1 LVKII
6 YFDVTI
12 SLSSKKMSA
21 DADQGYAFVCEW
33 FDNQSQNLKKFA
45 LTYYPANNTVE
56 LWDIKAHRMFLKR
69 CPMDDG
75 GIRMSDL
82 FIGST
87 VTVFQRQLNIIAYGN
102 PFTKNVLGTAQ
113 QRTLAVIL
121 PHAMQDAGKVLDVA
135 LAEGFSLGH
144 FRVVSLNQRQA
155 LALARESK
163 EGASDDLISALSS
176 GPAIAMELIARES
189 VAAFKNLVSMRAWV
203 GGVRCSN
210 TPAEADRELSFFFG
224 QGGAAL
230 STRPQLRD
238 TTLCI
243 VKPHTL
249 REGSAGRVIRAIQDS
264 GYVITCAQMYHF
276 DRPAADEFLEVYQ
289 GILPSIEFQAIL
301 NEMTSGRMIAL
312 ELAATP
318 QAAQHPHTGDMRSSV
333 VAFRELVGPYPV
345 HIAKELYPN
354 SIRAQFGET
363 VGRNAVHCT
372 DMEEDG
378 ILECEYLFSILR

>member
-1 LVKII
+1 
-6 YFDVTI
+6 
-12 SLSSKKMSA
+12 MSA

-45 LTYYPANNTVE
+45 LTYYPANNSVE

-69 CPMDDG
+69 CPMDG

-135 LAEGFSLGH
+135 LSEGFSLGH

-189 VAAFKNLVSMRAWV
+189 VSAFKNLVQMRAWI

-230 STRPQLRD
+230 SARPRLRD

-249 REGSAGRVIRAIQDS
+249 REGSAGKVIRSIQES
-264 GYVITCAQMYHF
+264 GFTITCAQMYHF

-312 ELAATP
+312 ELSASP
-318 QAAQHPHTGDMRSSV
+318 QAVTDSSLSYNRTNLDCFNIRS
-333 VAFRELVGPYPV
+333 
-345 HIAKELYPN
+345 
-354 SIRAQFGET
+354 
-363 VGRNAVHCT
+363 HC
-372 DMEEDG
+372 
-378 ILECEYLFSILR
+378 SRV

>member
-1 LVKII
+1 
-6 YFDVTI
+6 
-12 SLSSKKMSA
+12 
-21 DADQGYAFVCEW
+21 
-33 FDNQSQNLKKFA
+33 
-45 LTYYPANNTVE
+45 
-56 LWDIKAHRMFLKR
+56 
-69 CPMDDG
+69 
-75 GIRMSDL
+75 
-82 FIGST
+82 
-87 VTVFQRQLNIIAYGN
+87 
-102 PFTKNVLGTAQ
+102 
-113 QRTLAVIL
+113 
-121 PHAMQDAGKVLDVA
+121 
-135 LAEGFSLGH
+135 
-144 FRVVSLNQRQA
+144 
-155 LALARESK
+155 
-163 EGASDDLISALSS
+163 
-176 GPAIAMELIARES
+176 MELIARES
-189 VAAFKNLVSMRAWV
+189 VSAFKNLVQMRPWI

-230 STRPQLRD
+230 SARPRLRD

-249 REGSAGRVIRAIQDS
+249 REGSAGKVIRSIQES
-264 GYVITCAQMYHF
+264 GFTITCAQMYHF

-312 ELAATP
+312 ELSASP
-318 QAAQHPHTGDMRSSV
+318 QAAQHPQTGERRSSV